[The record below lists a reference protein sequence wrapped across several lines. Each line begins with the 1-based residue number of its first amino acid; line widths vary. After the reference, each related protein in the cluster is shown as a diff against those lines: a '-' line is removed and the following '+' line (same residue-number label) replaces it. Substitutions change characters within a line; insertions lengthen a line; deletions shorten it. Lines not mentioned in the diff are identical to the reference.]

1 MPAIHARSR
10 SYLVCLMVAAALS
23 LCQSPARG
31 AERVIQFAQPRH
43 LSTVTG
49 RTGFSIDLNL
59 PRGARAESIKVSVDG
74 VLVANLTKPPWKGV
88 WEAGDGSA
96 GHELVAIVQ
105 LADGSSHRAVVR
117 TTPIRIQEV
126 EDVDLVNL
134 FTVVK
139 DKRGE
144 YVLGLTRNQFTLLED
159 SVPQRISIFSTD
171 SKPLAVA
178 VVLDTSLS
186 MEGAKLETARKSAL
200 RFLSTL
206 GEGDRGMIMTFNNRV
221 QVLQPPT
228 LDRAELIQ
236 AVELIEIQK
245 RGGTALYDGIWRAAD
260 YLRRLEGRRVL
271 VLLTDGRDE
280 TASGLE
286 PGSLH
291 TLVEASNHA
300 NRNDV
305 MIFAVGYGRSLEDLD
320 IYQRNTLKSILER
333 LAETSGG
340 AVLFPRRIGSLKGAF
355 EAVTRDLRHQYN
367 IAYTS
372 TNKERDGEWRTI
384 ELRTD
389 TEGHEVVTRKGYFAP
404 GERADKSEP

>member
-1 MPAIHARSR
+1 MGKRKRSFENSWATCVEKFVEHA
-10 SYLVCLMVAAALS
+10 LCVVAHVGETIQPSGTKYA
-23 LCQSPARG
+23 C
-31 AERVIQFAQPRH
+31 RVEKLRAKA
-43 LSTVTG
+43 G
-49 RTGFSIDLNL
+49 KKACGDLAVEIRIGTHGNDRFGKTCVKRRL
-59 PRGARAESIKVSVDG
+59 NQRP
-74 VLVANLTKPPWKGV
+74 
-88 WEAGDGSA
+88 GDGSA
-96 GHELVAIVQ
+96 GHQLVAILH
-105 LADGSSHRAVVR
+105 LANGSSHRAVIR
-117 TTPIRIQEV
+117 TSPIRIQEV

-144 YVLGLTRNQFTLLED
+144 YVRDLNKSQFTLLED
-159 SVPQRISIFSTD
+159 GKPQQIRIFSTE
-171 SKPLAVA
+171 SKPLAIA

-186 MEGAKLETARKSAL
+186 MEGVKLEAARKSAL

-206 GEGDRGMIMTFNNRV
+206 GEGDRGMLLTFNNRV

-228 LDRAELIQ
+228 LEHAELVR
-236 AVELIEIQK
+236 AVESIGIQK
-245 RGGTALYDGIWRAAD
+245 RGGTALYDGIWRASD

-305 MIFAVGYGRSLEDLD
+305 MIFAVGYGHNLEDMD
-320 IYQRNTLKSILER
+320 IYHRFSLRTILER

-340 AVLFPRRIGSLKGAF
+340 AVLFPRRLGSLKGAF

-372 TNKERDGEWRTI
+372 TNKDRDGEWRTI

-404 GERADKSEP
+404 GVRAGDSEP